1 MISDRVARALADA
14 ARHAA
19 GEDPDPE
26 VLAAAP
32 LLEGWIITC
41 ISESRFV
48 LEGVVTGHPRLPDGH
63 LVSTSVIV
71 SLAHDDTWARTVSR
85 YYRLGRPLFSRGSVH

>member
-1 MISDRVARALADA
+1 MISDRLARALADA

-26 VLAAAP
+26 VLRQAP
-32 LLEGWIITC
+32 LLEGWIMTAIA
-41 ISESRFV
+41 ESQFV

-71 SLAHDDTWARTVSR
+71 SLAHDDSWARTVSR
-85 YYRLGRPLFSRGSVH
+85 YYRLGRPLFSRGRLN

>member
-1 MISDRVARALADA
+1 MTSDRVLKALADA
-14 ARHAA
+14 ARHTA
-19 GEDPDPE
+19 GEEPDAE

-48 LEGVVTGHPRLPDGH
+48 LEGVVTGHPRLTDGH
-63 LVSTSVIV
+63 LISTSYIV
-71 SLAHDDTWARTVSR
+71 AIAHDDTWARTVSR
-85 YYRLGRPLFSRGSVH
+85 YYRLGTPLFSRGWLN